1 MRLRYLVLLVF
12 LYVSPHVASAQNT
25 DSLVNKLDSVKQQ
38 TDTLGQV
45 NLVEP
50 EFYNE
55 KTRITWKVF
64 GILLLDDFKQ
74 QALSPFRP
82 PRKTLLRNSVIVA
95 ATIGIAFLDRPIQRN
110 AVRFREHNPWIRK
123 PSRTLT
129 NLGGQFEVIPLA
141 TIAVAGLVLKNE
153 KLRVTT
159 ALAMQSYITATVWST
174 LFKELSGRTRPDNF
188 NPHTGKNSTKFHG
201 PFYKIPN
208 GQNSAFPSGH
218 TALAFAAATVYA
230 KEYKNIPIVPILS
243 YGFAS
248 LVSLSRIVEN
258 RHWATDL
265 IAGGLLGFAC
275 GSQVVNNYHRYAR
288 LKRQEG
294 LRKKPGKGKLSFNLQ
309 VSPFGV
315 IQPGIVYTFRK

>member
-1 MRLRYLVLLVF
+1 MRVKDLLLLPVF
-12 LYVSPHVASAQNT
+12 FAAPVVACSQNT
-25 DSLVNKLDSVKQQ
+25 DSLTNKLDSVKRQ
-38 TDTLGQV
+38 TDTLGQQ

-55 KTRITWKVF
+55 KTKITLKVF

-74 QALSPFRP
+74 QALAPFRP
-82 PRKTLLRNSVIVA
+82 PKRTLLRNSVIVA
-95 ATIGIAFLDRPIQRN
+95 TAIGVAFLDRPIQRG
-110 AVRFREHNPWIRK
+110 AVQFREKNHWVEK
-123 PSRTLT
+123 PSKTLT
-129 NLGGQFEVIPLA
+129 NLGGQFEVVPLA
-141 TIAVAGLVLKNE
+141 AIAVTGLVFKNE

-159 ALAMQSYITATVWST
+159 ALATQSYITATVWST
-174 LFKELSGRTRPDNF
+174 MFKALSGRTRPDNY
-188 NPHTGKNSTKFHG
+188 NAQTGKNSTKFHG

-218 TALAFAAATVYA
+218 TTLAFAAATVYA
-230 KEYKNIPIVPILS
+230 KEYKNIPIVPIVS
-243 YGFAS
+243 YGIAG
-248 LVSLSRIVEN
+248 LVSISRVIEN

-288 LKRQEG
+288 IKRQEG
-294 LRKKPGKGKLSFNLQ
+294 LLKKPQKGKLSLNLQ

-315 IQPGIVYTFRK
+315 IQPGFVYTFRK

>member
-1 MRLRYLVLLVF
+1 MWVKRLLISSGLYFFLL
-12 LYVSPHVASAQNT
+12 SAHGQNT

-38 TDTLGQV
+38 TDTLGQI
-45 NLVEP
+45 NQVEP

-55 KTRITWKVF
+55 KTKITLKVF

-82 PRKTLLRNSVIVA
+82 PKRTLLRNSIIVG

-110 AVRFREHNPWIRK
+110 AVAFRRNNPWIEK
-123 PSRTLT
+123 PSKTIT
-129 NLGGQFEVIPLA
+129 NLGGQFEVVPLA
-141 TIAVAGLVLKNE
+141 AIAVAGLVFKNE

-159 ALAMQSYITATVWST
+159 ALATQSYITATVWST
-174 LFKELSGRTRPDNF
+174 LFKAISGRTRPDNY
-188 NPHTGKNSTKFHG
+188 NAVTGKNSTRFHG

-218 TALAFAAATVYA
+218 TTLAFAAATVYA
-230 KEYKNIPIVPILS
+230 KEYKNIPIVPVIS
-243 YGFAS
+243 YGIAT
-248 LVSLSRIVEN
+248 LVSVSRVIEN

-294 LRKKPGKGKLSFNLQ
+294 LRKKPEKGKLSFNLQ
-309 VSPFGV
+309 VSPLGV